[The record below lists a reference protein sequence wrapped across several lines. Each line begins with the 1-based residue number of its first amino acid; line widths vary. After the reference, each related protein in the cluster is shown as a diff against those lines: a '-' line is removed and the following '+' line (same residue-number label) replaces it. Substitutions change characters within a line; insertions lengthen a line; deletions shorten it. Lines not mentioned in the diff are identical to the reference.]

1 MKTMAQPGLLEA
13 QVVAPAVAV
22 TRPTPQSSTPQP
34 STAPPMAP
42 PATSE
47 EAGLIAAFVKGS
59 IVGFVAVFVLL
70 GGMTLAAG
78 MGIAAALE
86 VGAFT
91 AFWGGPGFGG
101 MMGAVLH
108 HSRTEGT

>member
-1 MKTMAQPGLLEA
+1 MKTMAHPGLHEA
-13 QVVAPAVAV
+13 HVVAPAVAV
-22 TRPTPQSSTPQP
+22 ARSAQRP
-34 STAPPMAP
+34 STAP

-47 EAGLIAAFVKGS
+47 DAGLVQAFVKGS

-78 MGIAAALE
+78 MGIAAALG

-108 HSRTEGT
+108 YSRTEGT

>member
-13 QVVAPAVAV
+13 QVVAPAVVV
-22 TRPTPQSSTPQP
+22 TRPTPQP
-34 STAPPMAP
+34 SPAAPKAP

-47 EAGLIAAFVKGS
+47 DAGLVRAFVKGS
-59 IVGFVAVFVLL
+59 IIGFVAVFVLL
-70 GGMTLAAG
+70 GGIALVAG
-78 MGIAAALE
+78 MGIAAALG

-108 HSRTEGT
+108 YSRTEGT